1 MSLTAVL
8 RRMGRGDVTAHGF
21 RSTFRTWAAER
32 TNFPR
37 EVVEAA
43 LAHASG
49 DKIEAAYQ
57 RGDMLEKRR
66 RLMAAWEGF
75 AATPAGLRCRRR
87 TDPTGSRVMTAD
99 VLAWPERELREDG
112 PGVPGR
118 DPGMGAGVHRRVARA
133 CWISVTV
140 RTMARSHAAGDRP
153 PDERW
158 CGHI

>member
-8 RRMGRGDVTAHGF
+8 RRMGRSDITAHGF

-75 AATPAGLRCRRR
+75 PAATPAGLAPWCR
-87 TDPTGSRVMTAD
+87 S
-99 VLAWPERELREDG
+99 
-112 PGVPGR
+112 GR
-118 DPGMGAGVHRRVARA
+118 SAQ
-133 CWISVTV
+133 S
-140 RTMARSHAAGDRP
+140 
-153 PDERW
+153 
-158 CGHI
+158 